1 MSRWT
6 IALLGACLLT
16 ATAEARDTA
25 HTWIASWGSSQ
36 MIADGDNALPADR
49 ARAITLRQ
57 VIRLSAGGTR
67 IRVRL
72 SNAFG
77 TRPLVI
83 GAGHVAQS
91 VAPATSQI
99 AGGMRLTFSGR
110 ADAVI
115 PAGAEL
121 YSDPVALPVA
131 AGADLAIS
139 LYLPEAAAPQ
149 TGHPGARA
157 ISYTL
162 AGDHVADAELAGAA
176 QATHWYALADL
187 EVSGPANAAT
197 IVAIGDSITD
207 GYGVKPNR
215 NTRWTD
221 VLAER
226 LRRVPASRGIGVV
239 NAGIGGN
246 RILLDGLGP
255 NLMARFDRDVI
266 ARSGVRWA
274 ILLEGVNDLG
284 VLTREAPATPAAHTA
299 LVTQITTGY
308 TELVAR
314 AHAHGIRVIG
324 ATIMPFGGNDYYH
337 PGPATEADRQAV
349 NAFVRTSGV
358 FDAVIDFDRVMR
370 DPAQPIRLDP
380 AVDSGDHLHP
390 SEAGYRRMGEAVPLA
405 LFRSPP
411 HTMRDA
417 SAHTASARPRRR

>member
-6 IALLGACLLT
+6 VAFLSACLLT
-16 ATAEARDTA
+16 ASAEARDTA
-25 HTWIASWGSSQ
+25 HSWIASWGSSQ
-36 MIADGDNALPADR
+36 MIADGDNALPVDR

-162 AGDHVADAELAGAA
+162 TGDHVADADLAGAA

-226 LRRVPASRGIGVV
+226 LRQAPPSRGIGVV

-284 VLTREAPATPAAHTA
+284 VLTREAAATPAAHTA
-299 LVTQITTGY
+299 LVTQITAGY

-314 AHAHGIRVIG
+314 AHAHGIKVIG

-370 DPAQPIRLDP
+370 DPAQPTRLDP

-390 SEAGYRRMGEAVPLA
+390 SEAGYRRMGETVPLA
-405 LFRSPP
+405 LFGNQTR
-411 HTMRDA
+411 
-417 SAHTASARPRRR
+417 

>member
-6 IALLGACLLT
+6 IALLGVCLLT
-16 ATAEARDTA
+16 ASAEARDPA
-25 HTWIASWGSSQ
+25 HPWIASWGSSQ

-83 GAGHVAQS
+83 GAGHVARS
-91 VAPATSQI
+91 AAPATSQI
-99 AGGMRLTFSGR
+99 AGGMQLTFSGR

-121 YSDPVALPVA
+121 YSDPIALPLA

-162 AGDHVADAELAGAA
+162 AGDHVADADLAGAA
-176 QATHWYALADL
+176 QTTHWYALADL

-226 LRRVPASRGIGVV
+226 LRQAPTSRGIGVV

-284 VLTREAPATPAAHTA
+284 VLTREAAATPAAHTA
-299 LVTQITTGY
+299 LVTQITAGY

-314 AHAHGIRVIG
+314 AHAHGIKVIG

-337 PGPATEADRQAV
+337 PGPATEADREAI

-370 DPAQPIRLDP
+370 DPAQPTRLDP

-390 SEAGYRRMGEAVPLA
+390 SEAGYRRMGETVPLA
-405 LFRSPP
+405 LFGNQTR
-411 HTMRDA
+411 
-417 SAHTASARPRRR
+417 